1 MVNADYQGKSK
12 IYIGTSEF
20 SRIEMHAYSDLALEV
35 GGFLVGGI
43 ENGKTIIRAS
53 IPALKAE
60 SKQISLT
67 FTHEVWEDALNIVTR
82 EYEGQSIVGWYH
94 THPSFGVFLSEYDA
108 FIQRNFF
115 SNEGQ
120 VALVIDPISGTFGW
134 FSGFTKDKQPRLV
147 HKDLTRTG
155 PVSREK
161 NHGAGRTSIT
171 ALVSSLLGVAVL
183 SALIT
188 WGLSYDGDW
197 PARAAKLETERDQ
210 TWTALSS
217 GILVYQVSDDETFEM
232 ILARFYPSTIAPV
245 ELWVANGWEPN
256 SVPVLTPGTKIFLV
270 GPEGVIIPSW
280 QDVLSIN
287 EIFRELT
294 APPAPVEETP
304 TPAPTAVPSESGGD
318 E

>member
-1 MVNADYQGKSK
+1 MRKLEHQGKSR

-20 SRIEMHAYSDLALEV
+20 SRIEVHAYSDLTLEV
-35 GGFLVGGI
+35 GGFLVGKI
-43 ENGKTIIRAS
+43 ENGETRIGAS

-67 FTHEVWEDALNIVTR
+67 FTHEVWEDALNVVSR
-82 EYEGQSIVGWYH
+82 EYPGQSIVGWYH

-134 FSGFTKDKQPRLV
+134 FSGFNKAKEPRLV
-147 HKDLTRTG
+147 HKDDTQTG
-155 PVSREK
+155 PVSREDK
-161 NHGAGRTSIT
+161 QRVVRPS
-171 ALVSSLLGVAVL
+171 LPVFVSSVVGVAVL

-197 PARAAKLETERDQ
+197 PARAAKLESERDL

-217 GILVYQVSDDETFEM
+217 GVLVYQVSDGDSFES
-232 ILARFYPSTIAPV
+232 IVERFYPSSNPPD
-245 ELWVANGWEPN
+245 ELWLANGWEPRQ
-256 SVPVLTPGTKIFLV
+256 VPFLAPGAKIFLV
-270 GPEGVIIPSW
+270 GTEGVSPPNW
-280 QDVLSIN
+280 QDVLSIDA
-287 EIFRELT
+287 IIRELT
-294 APPAPVEETP
+294 APTASIEQTP
-304 TPAPTAVPSESGGD
+304 TPTPVPSEGGAD